1 MEIAL
6 HETHPDDS
14 RGMASQWGAI
24 PDIGIL
30 VHPDSLGSELSQTAI
45 GGMIAMV

>member
-1 MEIAL
+1 
-6 HETHPDDS
+6 
-14 RGMASQWGAI
+14 MAKAVRTTGKGAI